1 MLTVKEIMADNKHAS
16 QCLGRCQKAIK
27 EIYGNKVP
35 DVKKNK
41 PFKLSSSPSPVRETE
56 TKKES
61 PKKEEEE
68 GEKKLSV
75 DQLTTEFARI
85 KDEGNKEFKDKSFL
99 MAASKF
105 TEGISIYKKHIA
117 IVNGVSDLKTKVT
130 NLYTNR
136 SLAMHKLGN

>member
-1 MLTVKEIMADNKHAS
+1 M
-16 QCLGRCQKAIK
+16 
-27 EIYGNKVP
+27 P